1 MKKLVNVLAVLALAS
16 CFSLSLVACGDDD
29 DDTVP
34 GPTAGAGG
42 QGVGGSAVGGSGGSR
57 WRRRPRWR
65 QLIPVPSW

>member
-29 DDTVP
+29 DTAAP

-42 QGVGGSAVGGSGGSR
+42 QTSTGGTAVAGGGTSAGRSGGGRGGSN
-57 WRRRPRWR
+57 
-65 QLIPVPSW
+65 